1 VDERKSYWQTKIESV
16 KRALERN
23 GITAIAVE
31 TASEARERALALVKK
46 GATVGL
52 GGSRTVAEIGLL
64 DALRKADVKLLDQYD
79 PALTKEAAAA
89 ARKAGTQAEYFV
101 AGTNAVTEDGKL
113 VNIDGM
119 GNRLAAFAYGPD
131 RVIIIVG
138 RNKIVGD
145 VEAAVRRVKNVAA
158 PMNARRFGAGTPCAK
173 TAECSDCASP
183 ERICNLTL
191 IIEKQR
197 VPGRMTVIVVNEE
210 LGF

>member
-1 VDERKSYWQTKIESV
+1 VDEKKSYWQAKMETV

-23 GITAIAVE
+23 GISVIVAESSA
-31 TASEARERALALVKK
+31 EARERALALVRK

-64 DALRKADVKLLDQYD
+64 DALRTGDYKLFDQYD

-131 RVIIIVG
+131 KVIIIVG
-138 RNKIVGD
+138 RNKIVPD
-145 VEAAVRRVKNVAA
+145 VESGILRVKNVAA
-158 PMNARRFGAGTPCAK
+158 PMNARRFGAATPCASA
-173 TAECSDCASP
+173 AECSDCASP
-183 ERICNLTL
+183 QRICNLTL
-191 IIEKQR
+191 VIEKQR
-197 VPGRMTVIVVNEE
+197 QPGRMTVIIVNEE